1 MPPPAVDAPASGAD
15 RATPLLVLGAVTK
28 RFPGV
33 VALDAVDLTI
43 RAGRVHALVGENG
56 AGKST
61 LLKVIAGAE
70 RPDAGTIVLDGR
82 AVSFPAPRD
91 ALAAGIT
98 VIYQELSLV
107 PQLGADANVLL
118 GMEPT
123 RHGALDLRR
132 ATARAGEALR
142 ALGAEFDPATPAGDL
157 SVAEQQ
163 LVELA
168 RALARDARLIALDEP
183 TAALSHVET
192 ERLFAQVRG
201 LCTRGIAVVFVS
213 HRLEEVRRLA
223 DEITVLRDGRRVHSG
238 TAASVDDAALIR
250 HMVGRDVEYTRMLA
264 SRPASGQ
271 PTLTVHGLGRRG
283 RFADVSLEL
292 RRGEVVGLAGLVGA
306 GRTDVA
312 RCIAGADQ
320 PDTGAM
326 TLDGRP
332 YRPRSPAE
340 AIARGVVYLPED
352 RKTQGLV
359 LGMSVRENVTLA
371 ALRAFTRRGVIR
383 PRAEREAAVRQ
394 TAAVELRPPDVE
406 REAGTL
412 SGGNQQKVVLA
423 KWLLA
428 DAGVLIFD
436 EPTRGVDVATK
447 AELHRQIRNL
457 AEGGKAVIVVSSE
470 LPEILALAD
479 RVVVMREGR
488 VSGQLTAAEA
498 TAERILALALP
509 ASHAA

>member
-1 MPPPAVDAPASGAD
+1 MTSPAVAAFSSSPVL
-15 RATPLLVLGAVTK
+15 PLLALSAVTK

-33 VALDAVDLTI
+33 VALDAVDLVV

-61 LLKVIAGAE
+61 LLKIVAGAD
-70 RPDAGTIVLDGR
+70 RPDAGIVTLDGKP
-82 AVSFPAPRD
+82 VSFAAPRD
-91 ALAAGIT
+91 ALRAGIT

-107 PQLGADANVLL
+107 PQLGADANIFL

-123 RHGALDLRR
+123 RHGVLDPRA
-132 ATARAGEALR
+132 ATARASEALQ
-142 ALGAEFDPATPAGDL
+142 ALGAGFDPRTPAGEL

-183 TAALSHVET
+183 TAALSHLET
-192 ERLFAQVRG
+192 GRLFEQIRR
-201 LCTRGIAVVFVS
+201 LCARGIAVIFVS
-213 HRLEEVRRLA
+213 HRLEEVRRIA
-223 DEITVLRDGRRVHSG
+223 DEITVLRDGRRVFTG
-238 TAASVDDAALIR
+238 PATAVDDSGLIR
-250 HMVGRDVEYTRMLA
+250 HMVGRDVEYARLPSAVLPSGEPLLETR
-264 SRPASGQ
+264 
-271 PTLTVHGLGRRG
+271 GLGKGRG
-283 RFADVSLEL
+283 FADVSLVV
-292 RRGEVVGLAGLVGA
+292 RCGEIVGLAGLVGA
-306 GRTDVA
+306 GRTEVA
-312 RCIAGADQ
+312 RCIAGADAL
-320 PDTGAM
+320 DAGTM
-326 TLDGRP
+326 TLAGAP
-332 YRPRSPAE
+332 YRPSSPRD

-371 ALRAFTRRGVIR
+371 TLREFSRYGVIQS
-383 PRAEREAAVRQ
+383 RAEREAASRQ
-394 TAAVELRPPDVE
+394 TGAVELRPPDIE

-428 DAGVLIFD
+428 DADLLIFD

-447 AELHRQIRNL
+447 AELHRLIRAL
-457 AEGGKAVIVVSSE
+457 ADAGKAVLVISSE

-479 RVVVMREGR
+479 RIVVMREGG
-488 VSGQLTAAEA
+488 VAGELAASEA
-498 TAERILALALP
+498 TAERVLALALP